1 MFRRYQAT
9 IIDIYL
15 APHGI
20 LRYTEYSK
28 PCGSEVQAMD
38 KKQDTFPNEA
48 LAEIN
53 VKLEQILQNQEQLFD
68 LLGQIGSALVTF
80 SKMNK
85 VVHQDEIKNERH
97 RDILARYGEVCQQ
110 KVAAEILDVT
120 PKTISR
126 WIEEGRLK
134 VIGSKVDVRSI
145 CAYLDSGISKG
156 QSVKRKKRS
165 SQKTWQEASKANLK
179 DPILI
184 DTPDLSDAGVEK
196 MSEFERSA
204 RGIKRRR

>member
-1 MFRRYQAT
+1 M
-9 IIDIYL
+9 DIYL
-15 APHGI
+15 APDEI
-20 LRYTEYSK
+20 LRYTEYRK
-28 PCGSEVQAMD
+28 LCESEVQAMD
-38 KKQDTFPNEA
+38 KRQDTFSNEV

-145 CAYLDSGISKG
+145 CAYLDSGIPKG
-156 QSVKRKKRS
+156 QSVKRKKRA

-179 DPILI
+179 DPVMSK
-184 DTPDLSDAGVEK
+184 SDSPRTTSIEK
-196 MSEFERSA
+196 MSDFERAS
-204 RGIKRRR
+204 RGIPKK

>member
-1 MFRRYQAT
+1 
-9 IIDIYL
+9 
-15 APHGI
+15 
-20 LRYTEYSK
+20 
-28 PCGSEVQAMD
+28 MD
-38 KKQDTFPNEA
+38 KKQDTFSNES

-68 LLGQIGSALVTF
+68 LLGQVGTALVNF

-85 VVHQDEIKNERH
+85 VVHQDEIKNERN

-145 CAYLDSGISKG
+145 CTYLDSGIPKG

-179 DPILI
+179 DPAMGKT
-184 DTPDLSDAGVEK
+184 DSPGTASVERMSD
-196 MSEFERSA
+196 FERAA
-204 RGIKRRR
+204 RGIPKK